1 MFKQLI
7 GSLVLASSLFA
18 CQSATPTKVAAPS
31 PIVAVAPSKQLDRD
45 EVRAALAARRQIVFE
60 RFLAYREG
68 RVYPV
73 ATDGSGMQ
81 HVWIDPQGNLCAA
94 ATLISKDLGRDTA
107 VAVINRNNN
116 IALATVKDGPL
127 ADWMLTSGLTH
138 HEIVAIQEPGFVDQG
153 YDPAAVEP
161 QPARIAEINRLYNT
175 YLSVERQLR
184 TLWDENLDA
193 ATDALMAHPDLARRF
208 LAG

>member
-31 PIVAVAPSKQLDRD
+31 HSVAPSKELDRD
-45 EVRAALAARRQIVFE
+45 EVRAALAARRQVVFE

-81 HVWIDPQGNLCAA
+81 HVWIDQWGNLCAA
-94 ATLISKDLGRDTA
+94 ATLISRDLGRDTA

-116 IALATVKDGPL
+116 IALAMVSDGPL

-153 YDPAAVEP
+153 YDPAFEEP

-175 YLSVERQLR
+175 YISVERQLR

-193 ATDALMAHPDLARRF
+193 ATDALMAHPDLAKQL